1 MKAQFKFLSGARVG
15 QTEAFAKAYV
25 GLGRHPLSDVR
36 FDAER
41 DLDVSARHAA
51 IVRRGETFVIQDL
64 GSRNGTFVNGTRITG
79 DTPLHDGDV
88 IGFGAKGPAVEFR
101 ILGTDDA
108 VTGSTVAEAAAG
120 RASQPRQLVPAAPA
134 RPGPP
139 LPPPS
144 LHVPPSTR
152 PPPGAPTR
160 RTSTAV
166 RIAVEVARQ
175 TNQLRRTTKVLFAL
189 LFLAVLAFGWI
200 QWRNARASREL
211 AGLQHRADSLTTEM
225 NHLLSQFQDQIQTVR
240 QALQQSQTEVAR
252 LRGQLVI
259 AGSSGDAAAMTRL
272 RAELDDAERRQRG
285 IAGAAAVDYR
295 AISQKNQDA
304 VAMVIVEFPGDERFS
319 GTAFAVDSQG
329 TMVTNKHVLAGEE
342 GNRTPQRIAV
352 KFSGSRQWFPGR
364 LIGVSDSADVGVLR
378 VDIRGGTPR
387 VLGIE
392 HNALTL
398 QRGDP
403 VAIIGYPLGF
413 DLPMEGQSSDVQNF
427 VAEPTL
433 TVGTASKVLRGVV
446 QVDGYGAPGSSGS
459 PIFDRNGRVVAV
471 LYGGERE
478 SNGKIIYAVPVAH
491 VLSYLR
497 QQGIRAP

>member
-1 MKAQFKFLSGARVG
+1 VKAQFKFLSGARVG
-15 QTEAFAKAYV
+15 QTEAFVKAYV

-51 IVRRGETFVIQDL
+51 VVRRGDTFIIQDL
-64 GSRNGTFVNGTRITG
+64 GSRNGTLINGTRIEG

-88 IGFGAKGPAVEFR
+88 IGFGAKGPALEFR
-101 ILGTDDA
+101 ILSTEDA
-108 VTGSTVAEAAAG
+108 VTRSTVAEAAAAH
-120 RASQPRQLVPAAPA
+120 ASQPREILAAVRA
-134 RPGPP
+134 GSAPP
-139 LPPPS
+139 SPPP
-144 LHVPPSTR
+144 
-152 PPPGAPTR
+152 AR
-160 RTSTAV
+160 RTSTAI

-175 TNQLRRTTKVLFAL
+175 TNQLRRTTKVLFGL
-189 LFLAVLAFGWI
+189 LFFAVAAFGWI
-200 QWRNARASREL
+200 QWKNARAAHEL
-211 AGLQHRADSLTTEM
+211 TNLQHRADSLTTEM

-252 LRGQLVI
+252 LRGQLDI
-259 AGSSGDAAAMTRL
+259 AGSSGDASAMTRL

-329 TMVTNKHVLAGEE
+329 TMVTNKHVLVGEE
-342 GNRTPQRIAV
+342 GTRTPQRIAV

-364 LIGVSDSADVGVLR
+364 FIGISDTADVGVLK

-392 HNALTL
+392 RNALTL

-413 DLPMEGQSSDVQNF
+413 DLPMEGQARDVQNF

-433 TVGTASKVLRGVV
+433 TVGTASKVLRSVV

-497 QQGIRAP
+497 SQGIRVP

>member
-1 MKAQFKFLSGARVG
+1 VKAQFKFLSGARVG

-51 IVRRGETFVIQDL
+51 IVRRADTFVIQDL

-88 IGFGAKGPAVEFR
+88 IGFGTKGPAVEFR
-101 ILGTDDA
+101 VLATDEA
-108 VTGSTVAEAAAG
+108 LPGSTVAEAAAG
-120 RASQPRQLVPAAPA
+120 RASQPRQMVAAAHASPE
-134 RPGPP
+134 
-139 LPPPS
+139 PPP
-144 LHVPPSTR
+144 
-152 PPPGAPTR
+152 PPPAHTPAPRPTAGAATR
-160 RTSTAV
+160 STSTAV

-200 QWRNARASREL
+200 QWKNARAAREL

-225 NHLLSQFQDQIQTVR
+225 THLLSQFQDQIQTVR

-295 AISQKNQDA
+295 GISRKNQDA
-304 VAMVIVEFPGDERFS
+304 VAMVIVEFPGEERFS

-329 TMVTNKHVLAGEE
+329 TMVTNKHVLVGEE
-342 GNRTPQRIAV
+342 GTRTPQRIAV

-364 LIGVSDSADVGVLR
+364 LVGVSDSADVGVLR

-387 VLGIE
+387 VLGVE
-392 HNALTL
+392 RNALTL

-413 DLPMEGQSSDVQNF
+413 DLPMEGQSRDVQNF

>member
-1 MKAQFKFLSGARVG
+1 M
-15 QTEAFAKAYV
+15 
-25 GLGRHPLSDVR
+25 
-36 FDAER
+36 
-41 DLDVSARHAA
+41 
-51 IVRRGETFVIQDL
+51 
-64 GSRNGTFVNGTRITG
+64 
-79 DTPLHDGDV
+79 
-88 IGFGAKGPAVEFR
+88 
-101 ILGTDDA
+101 
-108 VTGSTVAEAAAG
+108 
-120 RASQPRQLVPAAPA
+120 
-134 RPGPP
+134 
-139 LPPPS
+139 
-144 LHVPPSTR
+144 
-152 PPPGAPTR
+152 
-160 RTSTAV
+160 
-166 RIAVEVARQ
+166 EVARQ
-175 TNQLRRTTKVLFAL
+175 TNQLRRTTKVLFGL
-189 LFLAVLAFGWI
+189 LFFAVAAFGWI
-200 QWRNARASREL
+200 QWKNARAAHEL
-211 AGLQHRADSLTTEM
+211 TNLQHRADSLTTEM

-252 LRGQLVI
+252 LRGQLDI
-259 AGSSGDAAAMTRL
+259 AGSSGDASAMTRL

-329 TMVTNKHVLAGEE
+329 TMVTNKHVLVGEE
-342 GNRTPQRIAV
+342 GTRTPQRIAV

-364 LIGVSDSADVGVLR
+364 FIGISDTADVGVLK

-392 HNALTL
+392 RNALTL

-413 DLPMEGQSSDVQNF
+413 DLPMEGQARDVQNFVRRLGHEVLPMEGQARDVQNF

-433 TVGTASKVLRGVV
+433 TVGTASKVLRSVV

-497 QQGIRAP
+497 SQGIRVP

>member
-1 MKAQFKFLSGARVG
+1 MKSQFKFLSGARVG
-15 QTEAFAKAYV
+15 QTETFVKAYV

-51 IVRRGETFVIQDL
+51 IVRRGDTFVIQDL
-64 GSRNGTFVNGTRITG
+64 GSRNGTFVNGTRIEG
-79 DTPLHDGDV
+79 DTQLHDGDV

-101 ILGTDDA
+101 ILATDDA
-108 VTGSTVAEAAAG
+108 VTGSTVAEAAAA
-120 RASQPRQLVPAAPA
+120 RASQPRQMVAAVH
-134 RPGPP
+134 PGSP

-144 LHVPPSTR
+144 PAS
-152 PPPGAPTR
+152 APAR

-175 TNQLRRTTKVLFAL
+175 TKQLRNTTKVLFGL
-189 LFLAVLAFGWI
+189 LFLAVAAFGWI
-200 QWRNARASREL
+200 QWKNARAAREL
-211 AGLQHRADSLTTEM
+211 TDLQHRADSLTTEM
-225 NHLLSQFQDQIQTVR
+225 THLLTQFQDQIQTVR

-252 LRGQLVI
+252 LRSQLDI
-259 AGSSGDAAAMTRL
+259 AGSSGDASAMARL
-272 RAELDDAERRQRG
+272 RAELDDAERRQHG

-329 TMVTNKHVLAGEE
+329 TMVTNKHVLVGEE

-352 KFSGSRQWFPGR
+352 KFSRSRQWFQGR
-364 LIGVSDSADVGVLR
+364 FVGVADSADIGVLK

-387 VLGIE
+387 VLGVE
-392 HNALTL
+392 HNAQNL

-433 TVGTASKVLRGVV
+433 TVGTASKVLRSVV

-478 SNGKIIYAVPVAH
+478 SNGKIIYAAPAAD

-497 QQGIRAP
+497 RQGIRVP

>member
-51 IVRRGETFVIQDL
+51 IVRRADTFVIQDL

-101 ILGTDDA
+101 ILAPADA
-108 VTGSTVAEAAAG
+108 LTGSTVAEAAVG
-120 RASQPRQLVPAAPA
+120 RAA
-134 RPGPP
+134 P
-139 LPPPS
+139 LPPSP
-144 LHVPPSTR
+144 R
-152 PPPGAPTR
+152 PPPGAPTKS
-160 RTSTAV
+160 TSTAV

-200 QWRNARASREL
+200 QWKNARAAREL

-304 VAMVIVEFPGDERFS
+304 VAMVIVEFPGEERFS

-329 TMVTNKHVLAGEE
+329 TMVTNKHVLVGEE
-342 GNRTPQRIAV
+342 GTRTPQRIAV

-364 LIGVSDSADVGVLR
+364 LVGVSDSADVGVLR

-387 VLGIE
+387 VLGVE
-392 HNALTL
+392 RNALTL

-413 DLPMEGQSSDVQNF
+413 DLPMEGQSRDVQNF